1 MAENSMMSLSISK
14 DMLTP
19 VIEQQV
25 KAMMIEILGGK
36 ELIVDDIITK
46 ILHQK
51 VDKDGKPSTWQGDKQ
66 TYFDWL
72 LVNELTKAVKELI
85 HEEITSQSGKIRKQ
99 IKKAVQTEKGANT
112 IAQALLD
119 GLGET
124 VKSSWRSSLKIELHQ
139 TNND

>member
-46 ILHQK
+46 ILHQR
-51 VDKDGKPSTWQGDKQ
+51 VDKDGKPSTWSGDKQ

-99 IKKAVQTEKGANT
+99 IKKAIQTEKGANT

-124 VKSSWRSSLKIELHQ
+124 VKSSWRSSFKIELHQ
-139 TNND
+139 PNND

>member
-1 MAENSMMSLSISK
+1 MMSLSISK

-46 ILHQK
+46 ILHQR
-51 VDKDGKPSTWQGDKQ
+51 VDKDGKPSTWSGDKQ

-99 IKKAVQTEKGANT
+99 IKKAIQTEKGANT

-124 VKSSWRSSLKIELHQ
+124 VKSSWRSSFKIELHQ
-139 TNND
+139 PNND